1 MFYNFFPMLKYNMID
16 KDFFETLEF
25 GKKYE
30 AELIRVLHLEAE
42 ATDSKFYDIEF
53 NGTKYEVKAD
63 RMSHRTGNVC
73 IEFSSNGA
81 LSGISITEAQIY
93 AYFVIH
99 PNDKYELFLIPTE
112 YIKAQ
117 IEEQTYKCIL
127 NGGYNK
133 LSRFYLFPLHK
144 FSQFKKNLNN

>member
-1 MFYNFFPMLKYNMID
+1 MLDI
-16 KDFFETLEF
+16 DFFETLNF

-30 AELIRVLHLEAE
+30 AELIKLLHLEGGE
-42 ATDSKFYDIEF
+42 QTDSKFYDIEF

-63 RMSHRTGNVC
+63 RMSHRTGNIC
-73 IEFSSNGA
+73 IEFTSNGMP
-81 LSGISITEAQIY
+81 SGISITEAQIY
-93 AYFVIH
+93 AYFVIY
-99 PNDKYELFLIPTE
+99 PNDSYELFLIPTD

-133 LSRFYLFPLHK
+133 LSRFYLFPLYK
-144 FSQFKKNLNN
+144 FSQFKKNLKN